1 MSLRLQKGKDL
12 QKSYLSQTLTGAVLD
27 ASADFLLLLL
37 FLFFFLQK
45 LYDLNAPVH
54 TGFM

>member
-12 QKSYLSQTLTGAVLD
+12 QKSYLSQTLTGAILD

-37 FLFFFLQK
+37 FLFFFFTK
-45 LYDLNAPVH
+45 
-54 TGFM
+54 TI